1 MRRGIY
7 ATTSVNAIKKGSAL
21 QIAAAGAAC
30 YDAGMS
36 SDPFHLN
43 RPVHLARRDV
53 FYEKAV
59 ERIHAISAQKSPIE
73 QRKTAEQALYLLQEA
88 RRHAE
93 VANLSEK
100 TSVQSRL
107 FVSFMDSV
115 IDNALSISR
124 MLGRQTAAGEPENS
138 LDRFLGSSG
147 AGANMSNHYR
157 RCTAHVLKGLL
168 HILQQAEKP
177 FRDVRQT
184 SLVKMTPADKARY
197 EKACR
202 HFEERVDGEAETT
215 PEFPGQ

>member
-1 MRRGIY
+1 M
-7 ATTSVNAIKKGSAL
+7 

-30 YDAGMS
+30 YDACMS

-59 ERIHAISAQKSPIE
+59 ERIRAIPAQKSPVE

-107 FVSFMDSV
+107 FVSFMDAV
-115 IDNALSISR
+115 VDNALSITR
-124 MLGRQTAAGEPENS
+124 MLGRQTAASEPDNS
-138 LDRFLGSSG
+138 LDRFLGSSEVG
-147 AGANMSNHYR
+147 AEMSSHYR
-157 RCTAHVLKGLL
+157 RCAAHVLKGLL

-197 EKACR
+197 EKAGR
-202 HFEERVDGEAETT
+202 NFEERVAGEAETA
-215 PEFPGQ
+215 PVFPKQ